1 MRHARTLATLR
12 HDMFELEFYSY
23 KSLAQAIKVI
33 HACDSAIALRFEGE
47 QADAQDKAVE
57 LDLTSLFKDL
67 TPVSTPFTNAIAN
80 AIANK
85 RCAGLNCTSTD
96 GHNHS
101 IECQAQHDVTIGKAI
116 LGEGPAL
123 ETSEDCAIYYPERFE
138 NGRFYEKGSLIN
150 HHGTDD
156 PGQFHATSRA
166 IPFPRLEIG
175 VAEKAAPAQPQH
187 SPNVATQQAL
197 VSEWFLGEVVKMMS
211 SAPYLNMEP
220 GLFYRMTSHMAR
232 WLSTW
237 IEEPE
242 TLQHSTLH
250 NQALFEV
257 AEYPRKEDARKR
269 VGSQEQAINELADAY
284 EQAGYREL
292 QSRMETQSQELAQAR
307 AKFDEL
313 NLEYGKFI
321 ELGVKHGWS
330 KIVQDN
336 APGLSLLDQFSKWL
350 DQFIELA
357 DLHRTQ
363 AESINDL
370 LSRNEVLV
378 KANAAF
384 ESRGNQIT
392 ELDHNITVLRAI
404 IDKRD
409 KTILKLNRKVQK
421 LTAAK

>member
-1 MRHARTLATLR
+1 MRHTRTLATLR

-80 AIANK
+80 K

-101 IECQAQHDVTIGKAI
+101 IECQAQHDVTIGAQSQPTASPV

-123 ETSEDCAIYYPERFE
+123 ETSEDCAI
-138 NGRFYEKGSLIN
+138 N
-150 HHGTDD
+150 HHGTTY

-257 AEYPRKEDARKR
+257 AEYTRKEDARKK

-313 NLEYGKFI
+313 NFEYGKFI

-392 ELDHNITVLRAI
+392 ELDHNIGTLRAI